1 MKKYIV
7 GFSSEING
15 NLLLKIK
22 KRIKNKHLIFKKI
35 NIKNKNK
42 LILKNLKN
50 LDIFITK
57 YYNLP
62 DNFFKNK
69 NKLKLLQLTTSDYS
83 FLDINKLK
91 KNSTLVA
98 NNGGANAV
106 SVAEHT
112 FLLILAVYRNFLE
125 QVIVKKKKWKNLKY
139 KNREIQN
146 KKIGIIG
153 MGNVGREIAIR
164 CLAFGMNI
172 SYYDI
177 VRLDRNLEK
186 KKKLKFTKVEKIFEE
201 SDIISLNLS
210 LNDKSKKLIN
220 VNLLSKM
227 KKGSLI
233 INTSRGI
240 ILKES
245 IITKVLNQK
254 KQIYAAIDVFDKE
267 PLQINSPL
275 RYLKNIIMTP
285 HCGPSIET
293 IDKLAKNI
301 AYNINT
307 LLGNRTKIDIIGK
320 L

>member
-125 QVIVKKKKWKNLKY
+125 QVIVKKKN
-139 KNREIQN
+139 
-146 KKIGIIG
+146 
-153 MGNVGREIAIR
+153 
-164 CLAFGMNI
+164 
-172 SYYDI
+172 
-177 VRLDRNLEK
+177 
-186 KKKLKFTKVEKIFEE
+186 
-201 SDIISLNLS
+201 
-210 LNDKSKKLIN
+210 
-220 VNLLSKM
+220 
-227 KKGSLI
+227 
-233 INTSRGI
+233 
-240 ILKES
+240 
-245 IITKVLNQK
+245 
-254 KQIYAAIDVFDKE
+254 
-267 PLQINSPL
+267 
-275 RYLKNIIMTP
+275 
-285 HCGPSIET
+285 
-293 IDKLAKNI
+293 
-301 AYNINT
+301 
-307 LLGNRTKIDIIGK
+307 GK
-320 L
+320 T